1 MLRDVVQSLLR
12 LRRGFLPG
20 AFLRPCGRGLFLAK
34 VCFYTLRDE
43 VPDPFIAS
51 GGAPFLLAERG
62 KRPPKGRI
70 PFGNPYGQTNSGLRL
85 RGTKGRSRLRNRSLV
100 VPDKVPS
107 GGFVCGVPSRGIE
120 ETAAG
125 TQTQERHPLF
135 GRPPGPPLRGTDLAH
150 SRRRPK
156 GAKPLWKPHGQ
167 THSGLRL
174 RGTKGRSRLRNR
186 SLVALIGCLRRILG
200 YAVGKY

>member
-1 MLRDVVQSLLR
+1 MLLR
-12 LRRGFLPG
+12 LRRGYLPG
-20 AFLRPCGRGLFLAK
+20 AFLSRYRFSILWGMAPNPPTPPAGPPFCWQKGGKDHQRGESPLG
-34 VCFYTLRDE
+34 T
-43 VPDPFIAS
+43 PT
-51 GGAPFLLAERG
+51 G
-62 KRPPKGRI
+62 KQTAACDCAGPKDRAC
-70 PFGNPYGQTNSGLRL
+70 
-85 RGTKGRSRLRNRSLV
+85 LRNRSLV

-156 GAKPLWKPHGQ
+156 GGCPPLDFPTGKRTADCGCAGPKDGPACATALWLPLWGV
-167 THSGLRL
+167 SDGFD
-174 RGTKGRSRLRNR
+174 GTR
-186 SLVALIGCLRRILG
+186 
-200 YAVGKY
+200 